1 MKKHDLWIIVAA
13 AVCAAALLIGSNFI
27 DTTPKNGHL
36 GTPDGITLEF
46 SSTAPKASGSAFSW
60 LFASACAEEAPAEP
74 AEEEN
79 AADDSSAQS
88 AEKKIRTRF
97 DPAAHDDDSSAQ
109 SAEKKELAPVD
120 LDDETIAKLEAWG
133 LVRAESYLV
142 VWMGDY
148 FQPVPLLEE
157 FEEQQLRVTLSDT
170 DYIVIG
176 VGKNHFN
183 MDESSCPD
191 QVCITEGEVTLEN
204 RESRLLGSYIIC
216 MPNGIVLEMRS
227 AQEMLELLDES
238 TAQAP
243 EVEIPEEM
251 QSTDET
257 AEAANEEE
265 R

>member
-27 DTTPKNGHL
+27 DTTPKNRQL

-46 SSTAPKASGSAFSW
+46 STAAPKASGSAFSW
-60 LFASACAEEAPAEP
+60 LFASACAEEAPTADTPAEP
-74 AEEEN
+74 AEEEK
-79 AADDSSAQS
+79 AVDDSSAQS
-88 AEKKIRTRF
+88 AEK
-97 DPAAHDDDSSAQ
+97 Q
-109 SAEKKELAPVD
+109 ELAPVD

-157 FEEQQLRVTLSDT
+157 FDGQQLRITLSET
-170 DYIVIG
+170 DYVVVG
-176 VGKNHFN
+176 VGKNYFN

-204 RESRLLGSYIIC
+204 RETRLLSSYIIC

-227 AQEMLELLDES
+227 AQEMLDLLDEA

-251 QSTDET
+251 QNAEAT
-257 AEAANEEE
+257 AEAANEEK